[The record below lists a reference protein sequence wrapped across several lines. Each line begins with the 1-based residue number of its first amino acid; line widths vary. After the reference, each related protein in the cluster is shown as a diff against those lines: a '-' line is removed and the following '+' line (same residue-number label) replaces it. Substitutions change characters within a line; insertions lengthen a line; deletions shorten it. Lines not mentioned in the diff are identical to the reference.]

1 MPDQITAMG
10 MIVSGAPINEN
21 DKRVVIL
28 TREFGKISAFV
39 RGARRPGNHLMA
51 ACSTF
56 VFGTFSLIRSRNA
69 YTLVNAEIKNYF
81 REIVEDMDATYMA
94 YYFAELAEHYAVE
107 NQDCSVTLNLL
118 YASFKALLNPQIA
131 NNLVRYIY
139 ELKTLVIN
147 GEYPDFFRC
156 RSCGR
161 EDDLSGFSVTLDGMV
176 CTACSAGK
184 PDIISICPST
194 LYTLQYI
201 VCTEIGKLYSFT
213 VTDEVLNEL
222 RMVVARCMHTY
233 LDCKMKSLEVLEEI
247 IG

>member
-81 REIVEDMDATYMA
+81 REIVEDMDAT
-94 YYFAELAEHYAVE
+94 
-107 NQDCSVTLNLL
+107 
-118 YASFKALLNPQIA
+118 
-131 NNLVRYIY
+131 
-139 ELKTLVIN
+139 
-147 GEYPDFFRC
+147 
-156 RSCGR
+156 
-161 EDDLSGFSVTLDGMV
+161 
-176 CTACSAGK
+176 
-184 PDIISICPST
+184 
-194 LYTLQYI
+194 
-201 VCTEIGKLYSFT
+201 
-213 VTDEVLNEL
+213 
-222 RMVVARCMHTY
+222 
-233 LDCKMKSLEVLEEI
+233 
-247 IG
+247 